1 MKRICLGL
9 TAWAVLIIPS
19 ARAQST
25 EDLARTAALVAS
37 FQNSDG
43 GFGAKP
49 SAPSTLP
56 TTSTAI
62 RVLKNTRGSIP
73 DVLACI
79 KFVKSCYDPST
90 GGFAPTPGGTPTVGL
105 TASGL
110 MAVAELRIPA
120 DEYAKGAIGF
130 FSKNAKEFEEI
141 RIAAAGLEAVAKS
154 SPDFEAWT
162 KKVEGM
168 RNPDGT
174 FGQGGAQPRDT
185 GGAVALLLRM
195 GVKLDKQD
203 AILAALRAGQN
214 ADGAWSKADGVSDLE
229 TSYRIMR
236 TFFML
241 KESPD
246 LDKLKGFI
254 ARCRHSNDAYSV
266 RPGADPDLSGTYY
279 ATTIIRWIRL
289 LSGEPAYVETSG
301 FVPLFNGKDLTGWE
315 GDKNLWSAKDG
326 MIVGKSP
333 GLKRN
338 DFLATEQSY
347 GDFVLKLTFRL
358 IGADGSNSGVQF
370 RSERIPGHEMRGY
383 QADIGQNYWGCLYD
397 ESRRNKVLVQGSEK
411 AVKGL
416 HKSGWNEY
424 ILRVIGNKIVLTLNG
439 VKSVEYLEED
449 ASIARDG
456 KIALQIHA
464 GGPMEIQFKDLWI
477 QPLPRPTA
485 ENLESPGFHL
495 RSVTTEGE
503 ERKYSVFVPNGYD
516 GKKTFPVILYLHGS
530 GEKGT
535 NGVLSAQVG
544 IGPAILARPEGFPA
558 IVVFPQARKTWAADS
573 ADAKAALAILDDV
586 LAHYKGDR
594 DRVVLTGLSMGGSGS
609 WGLAAS
615 QPERFR
621 AVVPICGRGRPE
633 TATALR
639 SLPIWTIVGD
649 ADRLETIQNVRLMT
663 ESLHTLGS
671 SPRETEYRGVGHNSW
686 DRAYNDPTVID
697 WILAQSRR

>member
-1 MKRICLGL
+1 
-9 TAWAVLIIPS
+9 
-19 ARAQST
+19 
-25 EDLARTAALVAS
+25 
-37 FQNSDG
+37 
-43 GFGAKP
+43 
-49 SAPSTLP
+49 
-56 TTSTAI
+56 
-62 RVLKNTRGSIP
+62 
-73 DVLACI
+73 
-79 KFVKSCYDPST
+79 
-90 GGFAPTPGGTPTVGL
+90 
-105 TASGL
+105 
-110 MAVAELRIPA
+110 
-120 DEYAKGAIGF
+120 
-130 FSKNAKEFEEI
+130 
-141 RIAAAGLEAVAKS
+141 
-154 SPDFEAWT
+154 
-162 KKVEGM
+162 
-168 RNPDGT
+168 
-174 FGQGGAQPRDT
+174 
-185 GGAVALLLRM
+185 M